1 MDMFLPKLNPEE
13 KELQQANYHG
23 GKKKKQHR
31 ESCHRA
37 ISKMHEAQMFS
48 QVNSINPSE
57 DR

>member
-1 MDMFLPKLNPEE
+1 MFLPKLNPEE